1 MLTGKLPFTS
11 SSVKGKISQIMNKL
25 IDFDTLN
32 ISSMAKKFLLGLL
45 EKNPIKRLTPE

>member
-11 SSVKGKISQIMNKL
+11 SSVKGTISQIMNKL

-45 EKNPIKRLTPE
+45 GKDPIKRLTPE